1 MNFSVEQNKS
11 KILVNW
17 QDVNA
22 DYYKVF
28 VKNKDGV
35 FECAKTEDTL
45 FAQIS
50 LVPYGRNEF
59 YVQAFKGDKLIDE
72 TKPKTV
78 IFEAVDAYVFENGE
92 KYNFVYSKYRG
103 ASGYRLYKNEN
114 GFVGCKNS
122 KTETLVIE
130 KPNENLFKIKPF
142 KDDENGRNFLASS
155 EPIFLTKFEFTS
167 LYKSYDGLF
176 LSWNYNGNA
185 DGFYVYAQNNDQPI
199 FTTNEYLRHYC
210 TIKNFGENAKFIVKA
225 FINTSKGRMTIAE
238 SGVVEIKAR
247 NYTHPEI
254 SLIIPAYNSENYIA
268 RSIDSALANN
278 FDDLEIVI
286 VNDGSKDNTQQILD
300 WYSKNYP
307 NVSVYTKQNG
317 GVADTRNVG
326 IKNAKGKFIAFMDN
340 DDLIRP
346 DMMSILY
353 NAIVENACDIA
364 IAPLYRII
372 DKGYTVHQ
380 VLPFKNNE
388 AIDIDEWLKIA
399 YTPGYYNCAI
409 WNKLYKAELV
419 KSHPLGI
426 LKYEDVSWTP
436 CIMSWAKN
444 LVYVSKPLYEWDR
457 KTRPET
463 FGDVLAKQ
471 PEDQLF
477 EHRKQAMMFFV
488 NEGNPDKKDFL
499 KALAIRRLKRYSKNS
514 SNNSYNELIDY
525 VNSL

>member
-1 MNFSVEQNKS
+1 MKIDNVKS
-11 KILVNW
+11 KVFIYW
-17 QDVNA
+17 QDVKA
-22 DYYKVF
+22 DYYKIFCVI
-28 VKNKDGV
+28 GSET
-35 FECAKTEDTL
+35 FECARTYDTTYV
-45 FAQIS
+45 QIS
-50 LVPYGRNEF
+50 LVKDAEF
-59 YVQAFKGDKLIDE
+59 YIQAIKNDSVIKETPKYQFSNKEFDLAVKKVGEKLEFIY
-72 TKPKTV
+72 PK
-78 IFEAVDAYVFENGE
+78 FEN
-92 KYNFVYSKYRG
+92 
-103 ASGYRLYKNEN
+103 ADGYRLYKNEK

-122 KTETLVIE
+122 KTTKLEIDIPEETE
-130 KPNENLFKIKPF
+130 FKIKPY
-142 KDDENGRNFLASS
+142 KDNGGNR
-155 EPIFLTKFEFTS
+155 EFLTQSSVVKIPEFKYTS
-167 LYKSYDGLF
+167 LYKSYNGLF
-176 LSWNYNGNA
+176 LSWNFEGNA
-185 DGFYVYAQNNDQPI
+185 DGFEVYTENGRHPI
-199 FTTNEYLRHYC
+199 YITNEWHTHSYTVKDFKDNTR
-210 TIKNFGENAKFIVKA
+210 FVVKA
-225 FINTSKGRMTIAE
+225 FVNTPKGK
-238 SGVVEIKAR
+238 VVISQSEPVELKVR
-247 NYTHPEI
+247 KFTHPEI

-268 RSIDSALANN
+268 RSIDSALASN

-307 NVSVYTKQNG
+307 NVSVYAKENG

-346 DMMSILY
+346 DMMSNLY
-353 NAIVENACDIA
+353 NAIKESNTDIA
-364 IAPLYRII
+364 IAPLFRIT
-372 DKGYTVHQ
+372 DNGYTTHQ

-388 AIDIDEWLKIA
+388 AVDIDEWLKIA

-419 KSHPLGI
+419 KTHPLGI

-444 LVYVSKPLYEWDR
+444 IVYISKPLYEWDR

-488 NEGNPDKKDFL
+488 NQGNPDKKDFL
-499 KALAIRRLKRYSKNS
+499 KTLAIRRLKRYSKNS

>member
-1 MNFSVEQNKS
+1 MRFNVEQKNS
-11 KILVNW
+11 KIFINW
-17 QDVNA
+17 QNVNA

-28 VKNKDGV
+28 IKNRDGI
-35 FECAKTEDTL
+35 FECANVEDTL

-59 YVQAFKGDKLIDE
+59 FVQAFKNDKLVDE
-72 TKPKTV
+72 SKPKMIIFKAIDLVV
-78 IFEAVDAYVFENGE
+78 IEVGG
-92 KYNFVYSKYRG
+92 KYNFLYSKYRG

-114 GFVGCKNS
+114 GFIGCKNS
-122 KTETLVIE
+122 KTESITID
-130 KPNENLFKIKPF
+130 KPKEDLFKIKPYNTN
-142 KDDENGRNFLASS
+142 DNARDFLASS
-155 EPIFLTKFEFTS
+155 EPACLAKFDFTS
-167 LYKSYDGLF
+167 LRKSYNGLF
-176 LSWNYNGNA
+176 LSWQYDGNA
-185 DGFYVYAQNNDQPI
+185 DGFYVYVKDCNEPI
-199 FTTNEYLRHYC
+199 FTTNDYMRHYFTAKGC
-210 TIKNFGENAKFIVKA
+210 SDNTKFIVKA
-225 FINTSKGRMTIAE
+225 FVNTSKGRVTVAE
-238 SGVVEIKAR
+238 SDVIELKTLQ
-247 NYTHPEI
+247 YTHPEI
-254 SLIIPAYNSENYIA
+254 SLIIPAYNSEDYIA
-268 RSIDSALANN
+268 RSIDSALASN
-278 FDDLEIVI
+278 FNDLEIVI

-300 WYSKNYP
+300 WYAKNYP

-346 DMMSILY
+346 DMMSNLY
-353 NAIVENACDIA
+353 NAIKQSNTDIA

-372 DKGYTVHQ
+372 DNGYTSHQ
-380 VLPFKNNE
+380 MLPFKNNE
-388 AIDIDEWLKIA
+388 AVNIDEWLKIA

-409 WNKLYKAELV
+409 WNKLYKAEIV
-419 KSHPLGI
+419 KEHPLGI

-444 LVYVSKPLYEWDR
+444 FVYISKPLYEWDR

-488 NEGNPDKKDFL
+488 EHGNPDKKEFL
-499 KALAIRRLKRYSKNS
+499 KTLAVRRLKRYAKNS
-514 SNNSYNELIDY
+514 SDNSYNVLIDKI
-525 VNSL
+525 SQL